1 LKAGRTSGPFPEDAV
16 EPEFGA
22 SWPPPWFSAN
32 KLIMEDVAYTPSKQV
47 MSNGYPLYW
56 NCRITLTPYKT
67 ITIGEFEAYF
77 QSVNTMS
84 PDQVA
89 AVKKEDPNFF
99 ERFVAKTNDAVKKV
113 TG

>member
-1 LKAGRTSGPFPEDAV
+1 
-16 EPEFGA
+16 
-22 SWPPPWFSAN
+22 
-32 KLIMEDVAYTPSKQV
+32 MEDVAYTPSKQV